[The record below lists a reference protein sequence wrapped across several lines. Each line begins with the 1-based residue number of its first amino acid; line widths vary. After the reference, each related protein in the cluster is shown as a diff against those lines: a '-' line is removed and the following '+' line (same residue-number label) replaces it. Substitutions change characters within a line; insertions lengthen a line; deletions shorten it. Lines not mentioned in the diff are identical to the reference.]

1 MVERSLSREAS
12 DGVTSGKFGLARCL
26 KVSMMSQSL
35 LQGGHVRADET
46 TGLYHAVSRIS
57 PLEKIKV
64 LKVSLA

>member
-12 DGVTSGKFGLARCL
+12 GRVTSGRFGLARCL

-46 TGLYHAVSRIS
+46 TGVYHSVSHIS
-57 PLEKIKV
+57 TVEKIKC
-64 LKVSLA
+64 